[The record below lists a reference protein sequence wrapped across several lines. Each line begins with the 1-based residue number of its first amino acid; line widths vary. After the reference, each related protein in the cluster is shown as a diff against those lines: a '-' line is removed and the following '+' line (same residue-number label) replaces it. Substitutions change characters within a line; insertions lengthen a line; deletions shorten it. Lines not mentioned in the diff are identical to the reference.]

1 MYTRLQKLVPGE
13 WANDCRVKCERVSNE
28 VRMVSERIRPAFS
41 LESSLSRRLRDGV
54 FALFISRTV
63 GCRYV
68 HILPRP
74 TDTQVGGFLDE

>member
-54 FALFISRTV
+54 FASLSSGNDDCSGR
-63 GCRYV
+63 
-68 HILPRP
+68 HIWLGAR
-74 TDTQVGGFLDE
+74 